1 MGLGCKSV
9 CHLRRGEK
17 GKEGVDIYNKTNF
30 SPPKK
35 TCSKPFTVLPPDS
48 FVLLFLLGSV
58 WITLDSRIQ
67 LSNISDLS
75 QFLQSRRAMHYIILK
90 SKQI

>member
-1 MGLGCKSV
+1 MYAIYGG
-9 CHLRRGEK
+9 
-17 GKEGVDIYNKTNF
+17 GKKERKEWTYITRPI
-30 SPPKK
+30 SLHQKK